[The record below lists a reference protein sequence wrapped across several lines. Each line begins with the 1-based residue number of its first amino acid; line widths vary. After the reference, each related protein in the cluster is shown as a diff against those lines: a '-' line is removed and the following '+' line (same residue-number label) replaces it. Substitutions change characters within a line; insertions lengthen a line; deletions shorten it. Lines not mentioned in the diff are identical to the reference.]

1 MAEYS
6 LHIDVLVGT
15 NLYFEYTSIHYV
27 FSVVKRKRG
36 KKKKSTVYHFLRHKR
51 ERFREIECRQ
61 CRQCRQ
67 CVYMYMPT
75 YVYERIVD
83 LAFNQRKF
91 NIKINGF
98 SF

>member
-36 KKKKSTVYHFLRHKR
+36 KKKKVQFIISWGIKERDLEKLSVDSVDSVYTCICLP
-51 ERFREIECRQ
+51 
-61 CRQCRQ
+61 
-67 CVYMYMPT
+67 MYMR
-75 YVYERIVD
+75 E
-83 LAFNQRKF
+83 
-91 NIKINGF
+91 
-98 SF
+98 S